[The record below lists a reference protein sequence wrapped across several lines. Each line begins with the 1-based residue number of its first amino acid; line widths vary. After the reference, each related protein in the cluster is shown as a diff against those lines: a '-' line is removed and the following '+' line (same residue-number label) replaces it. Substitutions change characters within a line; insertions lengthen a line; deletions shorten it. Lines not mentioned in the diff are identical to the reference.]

1 MLAIK
6 ALYSITD
13 SIWRNA
19 RKSELSLWNF
29 EIMEVV
35 GNIPID
41 QYVEVFRTSPKNGG
55 LRA

>member
-41 QYVEVFRTSPKNGG
+41 QYVEVFRTSPRNGG